1 MQISFF
7 VPEVH
12 GKGRPRFYNGHAVT
26 PPETRRY
33 ELLIKNLSKKAMATA
48 ELNVSDAPCKVTI
61 KAFFDIPKSN
71 SKKKRE
77 QCLSGLIRPGK
88 PDIDNIAKAVL
99 DGMNGIVYSDD
110 KCVYEVHLSKEYS
123 QELNGVEVLIEWPYE
138 V

>member
-1 MQISFF
+1 MISFF
-7 VPEVH
+7 IPEVR
-12 GKGRPRFYNGHAVT
+12 GKGRPRFFQGHAVT

-33 ELLIKNLSKKAMATA
+33 ESLIKSLARATMYAAGKAAS
-48 ELNVSDAPCKVTI
+48 ELPCKVYI
-61 KAFFDIPKSN
+61 KAFFDVPKSY

-110 KCVYEVHLSKEYS
+110 KCVYEVHSTKEYS
-123 QELNGVEVLIEWPYE
+123 QARNGVEVSIEWPYE